1 MFAIFR
7 RIRFFYKKLKLQR
20 LRYFVPLIVLIAY
33 TVGGAYIFRYFELQ
47 EDEERRIRYRQN
59 TEYAFKRT
67 LNRMLEVRCENGL
80 EDTDKALQNRHVK
93 EHLFWLMDYL
103 NLTQVIEERSG
114 ISPWTWMGAMF
125 YAGQLYTTIGYGL
138 PATQT
143 SGGRL
148 ASIIYIM
155 IGIPLFL
162 IILAEVGK
170 LLSHGL
176 RKLYKKMH
184 KMKRIPEAARKMSE
198 PMKAIYHMTTSLAS
212 TAVGPLA
219 LQILS
224 ANNEEEKLEA
234 KRKAEIKALAKA
246 SKGEKKSFPIPWA
259 LTILIVWILFS
270 AALFCIWESE
280 WGYMTSVYFFFV
292 SISTVGLGD
301 LVPTKPDMMIINFFM
316 ILIGLALLSM
326 CVNLI
331 QEALQ
336 KLIERLIEQYID
348 EIEKIA
354 AVVTNNEI
362 NEFTEELEPFNV
374 GEINEMSLPIAT
386 LNIEQPRIVVENGG
400 GIGRTV
406 KDWFAEKASSILL
419 NKIYPVS
426 NSLSSSDSEEEEKE
440 RENVNLPDL
449 EEIIVK
455 TEPVK
460 AQITIHKHSLD
471 ENKIVEDENLPQ
483 IEIHEG
489 TPLRI
494 EEMPKNQIKLE
505 KAQVNINKGIIYGGT
520 STIDST
526 PTREGI
532 SFQKRHKKPPKLPK
546 DYAGALL
553 KFSAPTMQAIR
564 AIENSRLK
572 NGQIG
577 NDFKS
582 RLFAKFATNQRFAEI
597 VENNAPPP

>member
-1 MFAIFR
+1 
-7 RIRFFYKKLKLQR
+7 
-20 LRYFVPLIVLIAY
+20 
-33 TVGGAYIFRYFELQ
+33 
-47 EDEERRIRYRQN
+47 
-59 TEYAFKRT
+59 
-67 LNRMLEVRCENGL
+67 
-80 EDTDKALQNRHVK
+80 
-93 EHLFWLMDYL
+93 
-103 NLTQVIEERSG
+103 
-114 ISPWTWMGAMF
+114 
-125 YAGQLYTTIGYGL
+125 
-138 PATQT
+138 
-143 SGGRL
+143 
-148 ASIIYIM
+148 
-155 IGIPLFL
+155 
-162 IILAEVGK
+162 
-170 LLSHGL
+170 
-176 RKLYKKMH
+176 
-184 KMKRIPEAARKMSE
+184 
-198 PMKAIYHMTTSLAS
+198 
-212 TAVGPLA
+212 
-219 LQILS
+219 
-224 ANNEEEKLEA
+224 
-234 KRKAEIKALAKA
+234 
-246 SKGEKKSFPIPWA
+246 
-259 LTILIVWILFS
+259 
-270 AALFCIWESE
+270 
-280 WGYMTSVYFFFV
+280 
-292 SISTVGLGD
+292 
-301 LVPTKPDMMIINFFM
+301 M

-426 NSLSSSDSEEEEKE
+426 NSLSSSDSEEEKE

-460 AQITIHKHSLD
+460 AKITIHKHSLD

-505 KAQVNINKGIIYGGT
+505 KAQVNNKGIIYGGT
-520 STIDST
+520 STI
-526 PTREGI
+526 G
-532 SFQKRHKKPPKLPK
+532 
-546 DYAGALL
+546 
-553 KFSAPTMQAIR
+553 
-564 AIENSRLK
+564 
-572 NGQIG
+572 
-577 NDFKS
+577 
-582 RLFAKFATNQRFAEI
+582 
-597 VENNAPPP
+597 

>member
-1 MFAIFR
+1 
-7 RIRFFYKKLKLQR
+7 
-20 LRYFVPLIVLIAY
+20 
-33 TVGGAYIFRYFELQ
+33 
-47 EDEERRIRYRQN
+47 
-59 TEYAFKRT
+59 
-67 LNRMLEVRCENGL
+67 MLGVRCENGL
-80 EDTDKALQNRHVK
+80 EDTDRALQNRH
-93 EHLFWLMDYL
+93 EFPLGLGWELC
-103 NLTQVIEERSG
+103 
-114 ISPWTWMGAMF
+114 
-125 YAGQLYTTIGYGL
+125 YGL

-170 LLSHGL
+170 LLSRGL

-219 LQILS
+219 LQILN

-280 WGYMTSVYFFFV
+280 WGYINSVYFFFV

-301 LVPTKPDMMIINFFM
+301 LVPTKPDMM
-316 ILIGLALLSM
+316 
-326 CVNLI
+326 
-331 QEALQ
+331 EALQ

-374 GEINEMSLPIAT
+374 GEINEISSLPIAT

-406 KDWFAEKASSILL
+406 KDWFAEKA
-419 NKIYPVS
+419 K
-426 NSLSSSDSEEEEKE
+426 
-440 RENVNLPDL
+440 
-449 EEIIVK
+449 
-455 TEPVK
+455 PVK
-460 AQITIHKHSLD
+460 AKITVHKHSLD

-494 EEMPKNQIKLE
+494 EEMPKNQIKFGKTL
-505 KAQVNINKGIIYGGT
+505 INKGIINERT
-520 STIDST
+520 STLDST

-532 SFQKRHKKPPKLPK
+532 SSQKRHKKPPKLPK

-582 RLFAKFATNQRFAEI
+582 RLFARLSANQRLAEI
-597 VENNAPPP
+597 VENNAPPPKKMVSSSIQTSPRQSPIHSIPQKSWRLRRLGCGIESLDSTSSDLNVTRTTTNDASNPSCSANDLDSLYSNTYFDVCF

>member
-1 MFAIFR
+1 
-7 RIRFFYKKLKLQR
+7 
-20 LRYFVPLIVLIAY
+20 
-33 TVGGAYIFRYFELQ
+33 
-47 EDEERRIRYRQN
+47 
-59 TEYAFKRT
+59 
-67 LNRMLEVRCENGL
+67 
-80 EDTDKALQNRHVK
+80 
-93 EHLFWLMDYL
+93 
-103 NLTQVIEERSG
+103 
-114 ISPWTWMGAMF
+114 
-125 YAGQLYTTIGYGL
+125 
-138 PATQT
+138 
-143 SGGRL
+143 
-148 ASIIYIM
+148 
-155 IGIPLFL
+155 
-162 IILAEVGK
+162 
-170 LLSHGL
+170 
-176 RKLYKKMH
+176 
-184 KMKRIPEAARKMSE
+184 
-198 PMKAIYHMTTSLAS
+198 
-212 TAVGPLA
+212 
-219 LQILS
+219 
-224 ANNEEEKLEA
+224 
-234 KRKAEIKALAKA
+234 
-246 SKGEKKSFPIPWA
+246 
-259 LTILIVWILFS
+259 
-270 AALFCIWESE
+270 
-280 WGYMTSVYFFFV
+280 MTSVYFFFV

-301 LVPTKPDMMIINFFM
+301 LVPTKPDLMIINFFM

-426 NSLSSSDSEEEEKE
+426 NSLSSSDSEEEEKD

-597 VENNAPPP
+597 VENNAPPPKKMVSSSIQTSPRQSPIRSIPQKSWRLRRLGCGIGNF

>member
-1 MFAIFR
+1 
-7 RIRFFYKKLKLQR
+7 
-20 LRYFVPLIVLIAY
+20 
-33 TVGGAYIFRYFELQ
+33 
-47 EDEERRIRYRQN
+47 
-59 TEYAFKRT
+59 
-67 LNRMLEVRCENGL
+67 MLEVRCENGL

-103 NLTQVIEERSG
+103 NLTQVIEERSEN
-114 ISPWTWMGAMF
+114 SPWTWMGAMF

-170 LLSHGL
+170 LLSRGL

-219 LQILS
+219 LQILN

-280 WGYMTSVYFFFV
+280 WGYINSVYFFFV

-301 LVPTKPDMMIINFFM
+301 LVPTKPDMMIVNFFM

-374 GEINEMSLPIAT
+374 GEINEISLPIAT

-406 KDWFAEKASSILL
+406 KDWFAEKAS
-419 NKIYPVS
+419 N
-426 NSLSSSDSEEEEKE
+426 
-440 RENVNLPDL
+440 
-449 EEIIVK
+449 
-455 TEPVK
+455 
-460 AQITIHKHSLD
+460 
-471 ENKIVEDENLPQ
+471 
-483 IEIHEG
+483 
-489 TPLRI
+489 
-494 EEMPKNQIKLE
+494 
-505 KAQVNINKGIIYGGT
+505 
-520 STIDST
+520 ST

-532 SFQKRHKKPPKLPK
+532 SSQKRHKKPPKLPK

-564 AIENSRLK
+564 AIESYRLK

-582 RLFAKFATNQRFAEI
+582 RLFAAFATNQRFAEI
-597 VENNAPPP
+597 VENNAPPPKKMVSSSIQTSPRQSPIHSIPQKSWKLRRLGCGIESLDSTSSDLNVTRTTTNDASNPSCSANDLDSLYSNTYFDVCFGNYHTDSVPSLMAITPLLPQSSSQIAMANSKKLGERRSSLALKRRFSDKLFFGLFGRHMAINRKFKLGMTPSPSPAERISNFKQGR